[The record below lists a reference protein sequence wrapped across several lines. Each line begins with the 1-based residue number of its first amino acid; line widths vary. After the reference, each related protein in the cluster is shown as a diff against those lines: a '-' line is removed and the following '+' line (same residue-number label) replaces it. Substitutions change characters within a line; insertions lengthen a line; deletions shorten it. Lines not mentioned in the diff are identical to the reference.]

1 MLKRN
6 SQPKIEKNIYEFYSR
21 LNWFLKQASIHK
33 YLMIILRSTY
43 DKIKEKNLD
52 TEKATLAKEWT

>member
-52 TEKATLAKEWT
+52 TEKATLAKE